1 MTETQAKQALDAWT
15 IKTYLDWFNNY
26 GTIEK
31 MAGDYNLSPSG
42 MKAIIEKGKE
52 LYEG

>member
-1 MTETQAKQALDAWT
+1 
-15 IKTYLDWFNNY
+15 
-26 GTIEK
+26 